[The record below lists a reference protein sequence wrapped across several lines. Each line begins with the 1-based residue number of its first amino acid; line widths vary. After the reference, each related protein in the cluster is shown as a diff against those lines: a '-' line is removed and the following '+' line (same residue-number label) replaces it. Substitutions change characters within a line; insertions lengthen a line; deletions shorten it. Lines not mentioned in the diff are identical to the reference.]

1 MERLSEVFEELK
13 GPHLVARFQN
23 FCGLRLKKKEVD
35 IGGGGGGASE
45 GGDIAEEKCDE
56 KKNSSSLEIDYKW
69 LLYLFLFGTSLGDE
83 TFYSIFFTFW
93 FWSVDGA
100 VGRRVV
106 LVWGIC
112 MYIGQSLK
120 DIIRWPRPSSPP
132 VVKLERKWE
141 LEYGMPSTHAIVGAA
156 VPLSIVIF
164 TSSRYQYSVE
174 IGIAIA
180 ITICTLVCLSRLYL
194 GMHSVL
200 DILAGLTLVASLL
213 PMVIPLVDKLDSF
226 FLTHELGG
234 LSLIALGFFLCLC
247 YPSGDRWTP
256 ARGDTFVIVGSAVG
270 MNLGGWLNYQMGIL
284 RGPPPSSP
292 PYVVMWPTG
301 NMILLAL
308 LRQCLGLVVVLLSKV
323 MAKKLAH
330 LCLMK
335 VKSCGELEKQ
345 EDDDAMKPGMG
356 TELFTK
362 FLTYLLVGLSV
373 TYASPNLFRGLGI
386 ERPTFHTEI

>member
-1 MERLSEVFEELK
+1 MERVSNLFEELK

-23 FCGLRLKKKEVD
+23 FCGLRRAPSLKKEEDGEITK
-35 IGGGGGGASE
+35 
-45 GGDIAEEKCDE
+45 EEKS
-56 KKNSSSLEIDYKW
+56 NSLQIDHKW

-164 TSSRYQYSVE
+164 TSSRYQYSAGFGV
-174 IGIAIA
+174 AIA
-180 ITICTLVCLSRLYL
+180 ITICSLVCLSRLYL

-200 DILAGLTLVASLL
+200 DILAGLGLVASLL
-213 PMVIPLVDKLDSF
+213 PIVIPLVDKLDSF
-226 FLTHELGG
+226 FLTHEMDG
-234 LSLIALGFFLCLC
+234 LPLEET
-247 YPSGDRWTP
+247 PSSSSEAQLDEPRGLDKLPNGNPTWT
-256 ARGDTFVIVGSAVG
+256 S
-270 MNLGGWLNYQMGIL
+270 
-284 RGPPPSSP
+284 PSSP
-292 PYVVMWPTG
+292 PYVVMWPTSG
-301 NMILLAL
+301 MILLAV
-308 LRQCLGLVVVLLSKV
+308 LRQCLGLGVVLLSKM

-330 LCLMK
+330 LALMK
-335 VKSCGELEKQ
+335 VKRDGELDKEL
-345 EDDDAMKPGMG
+345 DDDEGTKPGMG

-362 FLTYLLVGLSV
+362 FLTYTLVGLSV